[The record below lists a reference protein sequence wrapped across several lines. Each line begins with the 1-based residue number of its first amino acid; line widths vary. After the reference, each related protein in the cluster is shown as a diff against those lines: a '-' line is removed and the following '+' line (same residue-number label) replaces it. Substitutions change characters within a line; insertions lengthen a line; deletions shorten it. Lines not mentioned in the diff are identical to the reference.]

1 MAELSAKEDIKIRIR
16 ILNELIKY
24 LTIQNTSPENS
35 RAAENFRKL
44 INIGEFLLTNEYA
57 LNNEKDNYKKLISDY
72 KNTIFL
78 KKNEPLENLE
88 NYEHEID
95 LLEKK
100 CVQNYGKEKYV
111 VAPNNEKVVIFTD
124 TGKPRINLESN
135 PLGADIVNMDSYRLK
150 KVLLKKIG
158 AVLSSIKFIPNEMLL
173 NKIANQ
179 ISSDTKRI
187 IHNLLDKLEKL
198 CKELERKAQVMDNDA
213 NMISNSID
221 KLLDEIHIT
230 CEDIRR
236 HLQNKQELKML
247 KNADIELATIFF
259 KNEIEQVDVLVK
271 KCESILN
278 DMEPEEEH
286 IK

>member
-1 MAELSAKEDIKIRIR
+1 MAELSTKEDIKIRIR
-16 ILNELIKY
+16 ILNELIEY
-24 LTIQNTSPENS
+24 LTIQNTNPENS

-44 INIGEFLLTNEYA
+44 INIGEFLITNEQA
-57 LNNEKDNYKKLISDY
+57 LNNEQDNYKKLISNY

-78 KKNEPLENLE
+78 KNNEPLENLE

-135 PLGADIVNMDSYRLK
+135 PLGADIVNIDSYRLK
-150 KVLLKKIG
+150 KELLKKIN

-173 NKIANQ
+173 NKVANQ

-187 IHNLLDKLEKL
+187 IHNLLDKLERL
-198 CKELERKAQVMDNDA
+198 CKDLERKAQMMDNDT
-213 NMISNSID
+213 NVISNNID
-221 KLLDEIHIT
+221 KLLDEVHIT
-230 CEDIRR
+230 CEAIRS
-236 HLQNKQELKML
+236 HLQNRHELKML
-247 KNADIELATIFF
+247 KNADIGLATLFF
-259 KNEIEQVDVLVK
+259 EKEIKQVDILVK
-271 KCESILN
+271 KCESVLN